1 MKQFKLKYK
10 NDIFDYISELIDII
24 EREGFC
30 KGIVIRT
37 KDIQVEQRVKNAC
50 KLCDSFNNCY
60 SCPPYSWKIEK
71 TKKII
76 SDYEL
81 GIMLV
86 LRIKDI
92 PPRLMK
98 IPFIAF
104 FLQLIFVRKY
114 VRKLHRMVLKL
125 EGIAKKDG
133 YEVQGF
139 IAGPCLL
146 HLTKCGAVDKSGCK
160 LPKIRRSSLESTGIN
175 VYRLAKFYGIKIDKK
190 LEDVV
195 HLIGLLLIKKLK
207 EHENVIQITEL
218 KLEDEYKIETTSLT
232 DIYEK
237 ITVEHI
243 QKEVKKRY
251 GEGNL
256 FIALNKDSSSNEDG
270 IELNKFIDIIEEN
283 GYEIINY
290 GYINS
295 LKSRLNLQQVT
306 RDKNKMLL
314 LRIPIIAYLVC
325 IYLKIRLRWEF
336 LFKNKKIAHKVYV
349 LGKKSP
355 SKISLEKL
363 YHKCYNK
370 VVSKIV

>member
-1 MKQFKLKYK
+1 MKQFELKYK
-10 NDIFDYISELIDII
+10 NDIFDYISELIDIV
-24 EREGFC
+24 ERERFH

-37 KDIQVEQRVKNAC
+37 KDIQVEHRVKDAC
-50 KLCDSFNNCY
+50 SRCDSFNNCY
-60 SCPPYSWKIEK
+60 SSPPYSWKIEK
-71 TKKII
+71 TKKVI

-98 IPFIAF
+98 IPPIAF

-175 VYRLAKFYGIKIDKK
+175 VYKLAKSYGIKIDKK

-195 HLIGLLLIKKLK
+195 HLIGLLLIKELK
-207 EHENVIQITEL
+207 EHENSVQITEL
-218 KLEDEYKIETTSLT
+218 KLEDEYKIEIDSLA

-237 ITVEHI
+237 MTVEHI
-243 QKEVKKRY
+243 QREFKKRY
-251 GEGNL
+251 GDGNL
-256 FIALNKDSSSNEDG
+256 FIALNKGNSSNEEG

-290 GYINS
+290 GFINS
-295 LKSRLNLQQVT
+295 WKSKLNLQQT
-306 RDKNKMLL
+306 TKEEKNKAFLEV
-314 LRIPIIAYLVC
+314 PIITYFRDA
-325 IYLKIRLRWEF
+325 YLKIRLIYEF
-336 LFKNKKIAHKVYV
+336 LFENKKVARKIYV
-349 LGKKSP
+349 LGKRRKDY
-355 SKISLEKL
+355 IMQ
-363 YHKCYNK
+363 
-370 VVSKIV
+370 